1 MFEIRAKGEEGIG
14 RAFFCALMGRRIVI
28 LHDFI
33 KKTRQTPAKE
43 LKTARIEDR
52 YQPVAFSPKAHAA
65 KKRKEDPEFRAAYD
79 ALEDEFAALGALLHA
94 RKDAGLTQADV
105 AARMGVSQP
114 VLARIESSLGSRKH
128 SPSLATLRKYA
139 DACGKKLVIRM
150 V

>member
-1 MFEIRAKGEEGIG
+1 MVSKVETKN
-14 RAFFCALMGRRIVI
+14 
-28 LHDFI
+28 
-33 KKTRQTPAKE
+33 
-43 LKTARIEDR
+43 R
-52 YQPVAFSPKAHAA
+52 YQPVVFNPKKHAA
-65 KKRKEDPEFRAAYD
+65 AKRKSDPAFRVAYD
-79 ALEDEFAALGALLHA
+79 ALEDEFAALGALLAA

-139 DACGKKLVIRM
+139 DACGKKLVIQM